1 MSKAKRIRA
10 TAVNRMKVENKP
22 FEKYKMKER
31 GNGNSKQK
39 GRGFKTI

>member
-22 FEKYKMKER
+22 FEKYKMKEKR
-31 GNGNSKQK
+31 NGNSKQK
-39 GRGFKTI
+39 NRRFKTL